1 MTASQ
6 TIQDQVDHASDIVS
20 DVAEH
25 LKNAAPSIIAALI
38 ILVMGYLISKL
49 IAHIVSKAMNRSKI
63 DGSARSFLVSV
74 VRIFLYVIVI
84 VMALSMLKVPMSS
97 ILTVLGAA
105 GLAVSLALQNCLSNL
120 CGGFIILFSKPFSSG
135 DTVELD
141 GTVGKVSA
149 IGILYTKIKTLD
161 GKTVYIPNGKVS
173 DSKIINFTAD
183 SMRRIDHAFTIAFSA
198 DSDRAKQVIQDII
211 KKSPILLDMPAPVV
225 RMSGQTD
232 SAVTI
237 DALVWTL
244 NDNYYNARYDLIEG
258 VKAAFDREG
267 IEIPYPQTDVHI
279 KNS

>member
-6 TIQDQVDHASDIVS
+6 TIQDQVDYASGILS
-20 DVAEH
+20 GAAAH
-25 LKNAAPSIIAALI
+25 LKAAAPSIIAALI
-38 ILVMGYLISKL
+38 ILVIGYLITKL
-49 IAHIVSKAMNRSKI
+49 ISHIVSKAMGKSKI

-120 CGGFIILFSKPFSSG
+120 CGGFIILFSKPFSQG

-149 IGILYTKIKTLD
+149 IGILYTKLVTLD

-173 DSKIINFTAD
+173 EAKIINFTAD
-183 SMRRIDHAFTIAFSA
+183 SVRRIDQTFSIAFSA
-198 DSDRAKQVIQDII
+198 DFDKARQVILDII
-211 KKSPILLDMPAPVV
+211 KNSPILLDSPAPVV

-237 DALVWTL
+237 DALVWTA
-244 NDNYYNARYDLIEG
+244 NDNFYNARYDLIEG

-279 KNS
+279 MKG